1 MPRSVGLW
9 LRTLPGAKEF
19 DVFFVI
25 YFFSYATRLN
35 DEVRERHFATKASE
49 YLMETVLVPLD
60 RDGF

>member
-1 MPRSVGLW
+1 M
-9 LRTLPGAKEF
+9 
-19 DVFFVI
+19 I

-35 DEVRERHFATKASE
+35 DEVRERHFATEASE